1 MQPFTFSSNLSKY
14 ADPQGGG
21 RLWHECLDTRHA
33 SWWAGTWFTGWSTVI
48 LTSQDVRIINS
59 CCFSIHFLL
68 HPLLVTLTNYTSRH
82 PQIIQA
88 LSYRRSVH
96 IQTFTIRK
104 TKRFQ
109 RTFHPFCSPLRI
121 LRRHHHHLRSLHG
134 LPRGNHHHHDLW
146 SRRPCRHHN
155 HLCFHDL
162 RTQQPW
168 SVKPKT

>member
-1 MQPFTFSSNLSKY
+1 MQRFTFSSNLSKY

-48 LTSQDVRIINS
+48 LTSQDVRIMNS

-104 TKRFQ
+104 TKRGFNEPS
-109 RTFHPFCSPLRI
+109 THFVAPSESSAATTTSVASTVSPAETTTTTTSEAAAPVATITTSASTICERNN
-121 LRRHHHHLRSLHG
+121 HG
-134 LPRGNHHHHDLW
+134 
-146 SRRPCRHHN
+146 
-155 HLCFHDL
+155 
-162 RTQQPW
+162 Q
-168 SVKPKT
+168 